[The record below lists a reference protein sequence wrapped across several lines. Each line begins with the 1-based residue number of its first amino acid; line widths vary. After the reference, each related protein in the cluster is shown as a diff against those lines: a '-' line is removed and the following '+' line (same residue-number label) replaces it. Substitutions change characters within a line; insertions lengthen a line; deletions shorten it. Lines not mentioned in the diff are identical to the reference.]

1 MAAWHKALS
10 LAFSFTG
17 HGAVRRAVLFSAVLA
32 SCKLAVAFIDPPSD
46 PVETPAVETV
56 DAEEEELKPGTVA
69 CANLVYGTG
78 KTSVCYSPQFLAE
91 VGRQTNIVT
100 QSRFSPVKLESSRL
114 YQYPFAV
121 WTGEGR
127 FDLTPEQRTNLKS
140 YLTNGGFIVAS
151 AGCSSPEWVE
161 SCRRELGAT
170 FPELKL
176 DRIDFSHPLFHTVNN
191 ITRLDCRK
199 VPKEAALEGLEI
211 DGRIVLVFSADGL
224 NDTANAGSKSC
235 CCCGGNEIR
244 NARQINV
251 NLLAYALT
259 H

>member
-1 MAAWHKALS
+1 MPGSNRMTSIVSCVAGSS
-10 LAFSFTG
+10 LLNR
-17 HGAVRRAVLFSAVLA
+17 VVLCGAVLA
-32 SCKLAVAFIDPPSD
+32 MCKLAVAYIDPPAEKAE
-46 PVETPAVETV
+46 PVVVV

-69 CANLVYGTG
+69 CGNLVYGSG
-78 KTSVCYSPQFLAE
+78 KTSVCYSPQFLAD
-91 VGRQTNIVT
+91 VGKQTNIVT
-100 QSRFSPVKLESSRL
+100 QSRFSPVKLESPRL

-121 WTGEGR
+121 WTGEGG
-127 FDLTPEQRTNLKS
+127 FALTPEQRTNLRN

-151 AGCSSPEWVE
+151 SGCSSPEWID
-161 SCRRELGAT
+161 SCRRELSAT
-170 FPELKL
+170 FPELRL
-176 DRIDFSHPLFHTVNN
+176 NRIDFTHPLFHTVNN
-191 ITRLDCRK
+191 ITRLECRQEK
-199 VPKEAALEGLEI
+199 NTVLEGLEI